1 LKGQVK
7 DYAMCDVWTSPFE
20 RLGTLHAESDPLA
33 SIKRNVK
40 QLAEQAAQGQSKPIR
55 RCDHH
60 HRAGSLS

>member
-40 QLAEQAAQGQSKPIR
+40 QLAEQAAQGAKQA
-55 RCDHH
+55 DQTM
-60 HRAGSLS
+60 